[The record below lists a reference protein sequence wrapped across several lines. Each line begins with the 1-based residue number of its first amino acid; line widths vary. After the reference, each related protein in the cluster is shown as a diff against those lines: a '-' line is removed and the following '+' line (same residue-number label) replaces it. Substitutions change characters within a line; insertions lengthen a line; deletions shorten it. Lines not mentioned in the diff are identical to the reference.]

1 MASFRVKKRLH
12 DMLRSNEA
20 PENENFVERLIPTGS
35 ISMKNTLRGLEVRG
49 SDSLNIKNV
58 SKMSAPS
65 DHFFI

>member
-35 ISMKNTLRGLEVRG
+35 ISMKNTLSGLEVRG
-49 SDSLNIKNV
+49 FESLKI
-58 SKMSAPS
+58 SQ
-65 DHFFI
+65 I